1 MAQTIVKLSRHYE
14 VPGAEPFD
22 SVTLREPTY
31 QDIFIDGLGFPRELQ
46 PNGHGGLM
54 LITLTST
61 VDAYAQ
67 RLVEKPGYEAIAGLS
82 AVDARRVQD
91 AIVDFFTE
99 PATGTTSPASS
110 TSSSSVSDGTPVASS
125 E

>member
-1 MAQTIVKLSRHYE
+1 MAQTIVKLSRRYE

-22 SVTLREPTY
+22 SITLREPTY
-31 QDIFIDGLGFPRELQ
+31 QDVFMDGLGFPREAQ
-46 PNGHGGLM
+46 PNGHGGMM

-61 VDAYAQ
+61 IDAYAQ
-67 RLVEKPGYEAIAGLS
+67 RLIVKPGYEAIAGLS

-91 AIVDFFTE
+91 AITDFFLE
-99 PATGTTSPASS
+99 PATATTSPELPISLSS
-110 TSSSSVSDGTPVASS
+110 GSAGTQAASS

>member
-1 MAQTIVKLSRHYE
+1 MATIVQLSRRYE
-14 VPGAEPFD
+14 VPGWEPFD

-31 QDIFIDGLGFPRELQ
+31 QDIFMDGLGFPRELQ

-67 RLVEKPGYEAIAGLS
+67 RLVEKPGYQAIAVLS
-82 AVDARRVQD
+82 ALDARRVQD
-91 AIVDFFTE
+91 AIIGFFSE
-99 PATGTTSPASS
+99 PATETTSPESL
-110 TSSSSVSDGTPVASS
+110 TSSSSGSAGTSVVSS